1 MKKILAFAA
10 TAAIVLSVGT
20 VSVFARAEK
29 NKPLSASDTCP
40 VTVGGCIAGCDTGSC
55 DTDENGDGVCDNRVQ
70 GTYRCDSEKGVC
82 DGSGYADENGDGVC
96 DNRGQRTDRCDTG
109 KETCDGSGNS
119 ACGSGRT
126 CAGKGHGKG
135 RHR

>member
-55 DTDENGDGVCDNRVQ
+55 DTDENGDGVCDNRAQ
-70 GTYRCDSEKGVC
+70 GT
-82 DGSGYADENGDGVC
+82 N
-96 DNRGQRTDRCDTG
+96 RCDTG